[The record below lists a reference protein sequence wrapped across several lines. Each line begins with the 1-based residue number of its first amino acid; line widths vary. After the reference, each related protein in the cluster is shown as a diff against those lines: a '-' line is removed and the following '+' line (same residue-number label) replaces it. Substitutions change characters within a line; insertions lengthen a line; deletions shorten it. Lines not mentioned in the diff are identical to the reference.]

1 MLFRSPPAV
10 GTPTGGTTG
19 GGTTTGG
26 STPVS
31 AVIKFSSVKKG
42 KTILLATAVKT
53 AGGSIPAGALV
64 VISQSASSK
73 KICIVVNKKTIKG
86 LKAGTCTIS
95 VRITP
100 TKTAKVPK
108 PYTAT
113 VKVNV
118 KVT

>member
-1 MLFRSPPAV
+1 MLFRS
-10 GTPTGGTTG
+10 
-19 GGTTTGG
+19 
-26 STPVS
+26 
-31 AVIKFSSVKKG
+31 
-42 KTILLATAVKT
+42 
-53 AGGSIPAGALV
+53 
-64 VISQSASSK
+64 
-73 KICIVVNKKTIKG
+73 IVVNKKTIKG

-95 VRITP
+95 VRITL